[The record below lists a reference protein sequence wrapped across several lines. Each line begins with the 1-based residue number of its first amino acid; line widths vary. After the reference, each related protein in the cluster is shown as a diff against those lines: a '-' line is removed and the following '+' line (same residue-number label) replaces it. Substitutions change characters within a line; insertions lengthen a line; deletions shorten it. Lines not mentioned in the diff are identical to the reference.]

1 VKRPPWHESLL
12 QVAAL
17 PLADR
22 ALREEQYV
30 LPAMIVFAGAGAWG
44 RARVA
49 RQELDDALL
58 RGHGEGAVT
67 VLPPGDNPWDYDWRA
82 LAGQVV
88 SIYLCDGDRA
98 LAQQLGEA
106 LLFAGAARVVVVDGR
121 VERPRPVIAEIASRR
136 VAA

>member
-1 VKRPPWHESLL
+1 MKRPPWHESLL
-12 QVAAL
+12 RVACV
-17 PLADR
+17 PLSGQEWLD
-22 ALREEQYV
+22 EQLV
-30 LPAMIVFAGAGAWG
+30 LYAVVVFAGAGAWG

-58 RGHGEGAVT
+58 RGEAAVT

-88 SIYLCDGDRA
+88 SIYLCDNDRA
-98 LAQQLGEA
+98 LATQLGEA
-106 LLFAGAARVVVVDGR
+106 LLFAGAARVVIVDGR
-121 VERPRPVIAEIASRR
+121 VERPRPVIAEIATRR

>member
-1 VKRPPWHESLL
+1 MKRPPWNESLL

-22 ALREEQYV
+22 VLLIEQYV
-30 LPAMIVFAGAGAWG
+30 LPAVICFAGAGAWG
-44 RARVA
+44 RARIA
-49 RQELDDALL
+49 RRELDDALL
-58 RGHGEGAVT
+58 RGEGEGAVT

-88 SIYLCDGDRA
+88 SVYLCDNDRA
-98 LAQQLGEA
+98 LATQLGEA
-106 LLFAGAARVVVVDGR
+106 LLFAGAARVVIVDGR
-121 VERPRPVIAEIASRR
+121 MERPRPIIAEIAPRR